1 MNILKDVNSQLTLRV
16 PRHEDRIEKL
26 HRYVNGLKVKQ
37 EKQKEAVDRKREQLK
52 KVIRTAAKQ
61 LIQYIFPLSKV
72 QPNKR
77 YYIYLV
83 KQKYILR
90 LSMIVFIK
98 AYIKLLKIHLF
109 EIYVNIINF
118 VYSLCSSED
127 SDSTTSDIVTS
138 ALADAS
144 GTSYVR
150 GRWISEKEN
159 SLEIHH
165 CIVEPTLPATGDYS
179 AYSLWGNFVI
189 IPID

>member
-1 MNILKDVNSQLTLRV
+1 
-16 PRHEDRIEKL
+16 
-26 HRYVNGLKVKQ
+26 
-37 EKQKEAVDRKREQLK
+37 
-52 KVIRTAAKQ
+52 
-61 LIQYIFPLSKV
+61 
-72 QPNKR
+72 
-77 YYIYLV
+77 
-83 KQKYILR
+83 
-90 LSMIVFIK
+90 MIVFIK
-98 AYIKLLKIHLF
+98 AYVKLLKMHPF

-189 IPID
+189 VPID